1 MTTSQIRQS
10 FLDYFASK
18 GCHIIPSAPLVPKD
32 DPTVLFNIAGMQPI
46 VPYLKGRPHPAGTRL
61 ANSQKCVRTSDLEEV
76 GDSSHLTFFEMLG
89 HWSLGDYY
97 KKEALEWIWEWL
109 TAPEYLGLESSKLYA
124 TVYQGDKQIPRDD
137 QSIGIWQEI
146 FNDQGLSSEVGKR
159 ILTLG
164 REDNWWEIPGAEQ
177 SPAGPDSEIFYYL
190 GEQANPVF
198 DPEDPDFIE
207 ICNSVFM
214 AYQKTPDG
222 YQDLVKKNVDF
233 GGGLERIAMVKQGK
247 DSVYGIDIFVEI
259 DRAIQAIAT
268 KDDLRARR
276 IISDHI
282 RTATMMVGD
291 GVVPD
296 NNGAGYVLRRLVR
309 RALREADR
317 IGIDSQLIDQLVPV
331 VIHLY
336 QDAYQ
341 NLAQDKDQIIKVLSK
356 EERLFRATLKKGI
369 RLFHKEVQQKLTG
382 EQAFKLFDTYGFPL
396 ELSLEEA

>member
-18 GCHIIPSAPLVPKD
+18 GCHIIPSASLVPKD

-46 VPYLKGRPHPAGTRL
+46 VPFLKGRPHPAGTRL

-109 TAPEYLGLESSKLYA
+109 TSPEYLGLDSSKLYA
-124 TVYQGDKQIPRDD
+124 TVYEGDQEIPRDD

-146 FNDQGLSSEVGKR
+146 FNSQGLSSQIGKR
-159 ILTLG
+159 ILDLG
-164 REDNWWEIPGAEQ
+164 KDDNWWEIPGAEQ

-190 GEQANPVF
+190 GNQADPVF
-198 DPEDPDFIE
+198 DPEDPNFIE

-214 AYQKTPDG
+214 AYQKASGG
-222 YQDLVKKNVDF
+222 YQNLAKKNVDF
-233 GGGLERIAMVKQGK
+233 GGGLERLAMVKQGA
-247 DSVYGIDIFVEI
+247 DSVYGIDIFIEI
-259 DRAIQAIAT
+259 DRAILSLAT
-268 KDDLRARR
+268 ENDIRARR
-276 IISDHI
+276 IVADHI
-282 RTATMMVGD
+282 RTSVMMVGD
-291 GVVPD
+291 GLVPD
-296 NNGAGYVLRRLVR
+296 NNGAGYVLRRLIR

-317 IGIDSQLIDQLVPV
+317 LGIGNQLIEKLVPV

-336 QDAYQ
+336 QDAYP
-341 NLAQDKDQIIKVLSK
+341 NLAEDKDRILVVLSK
-356 EERLFRATLKKGI
+356 EECLF
-369 RLFHKEVQQKLTG
+369 
-382 EQAFKLFDTYGFPL
+382 
-396 ELSLEEA
+396 